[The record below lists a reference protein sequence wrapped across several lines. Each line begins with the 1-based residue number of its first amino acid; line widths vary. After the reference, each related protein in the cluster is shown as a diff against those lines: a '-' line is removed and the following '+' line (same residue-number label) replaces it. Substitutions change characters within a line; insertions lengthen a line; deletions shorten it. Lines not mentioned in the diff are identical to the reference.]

1 MVIILVSK
9 GCETFGHEYHLER
22 SPVGFEL
29 SAVAMEITF
38 FNLSENHSRMS
49 LFEISQRPFLQCYSI
64 GTVCTLLAGSI
75 CIPVDA
81 FLPESAST
89 WRRIMW
95 ISLLIVDN
103 SSREFSPGFKI
114 LIALTCCS
122 LP

>member
-1 MVIILVSK
+1 MVIILVPK
-9 GCETFGHEYHLER
+9 GCETFSHEYHLER

-38 FNLSENHSRMS
+38 FNLSDNHSRMS

-64 GTVCTLLAGSI
+64 GALCTLLAGSI

-81 FLPESAST
+81 YLPESAST

-103 SSREFSPGFKI
+103 SAREFSPGFKI

-122 LP
+122 RP